1 MSDGLD
7 RFARLVAAR
16 GVAARPHHELV
27 RLLAGEG
34 VEVDDLVRRTGLPRR
49 AVEEALAV
57 LGDDVV
63 DDGGF
68 LRLRPEVA
76 AAYAGRFPAPP
87 AGGPPAER
95 VARLDELVRRAPRPK
110 RDLDHVAATAETA
123 ARRADLLTR
132 TYALAGRRVLLVG
145 DHDLTAL
152 ALALAEPA
160 VELAVVDI
168 DDDVLAY
175 IAAQPEAAGRIRCLF
190 ADLRAGLPGA
200 VREWADLAV
209 TDPPYTPAG
218 VGLFVRRALEGLASL
233 DAGRLALA
241 YGYGDQPGLGLK
253 VQDAL
258 RDLRLV
264 YEAVLPGFNRYVG
277 AQAIGSTSNLYLL
290 RPTSGTRRVLG
301 RLPAPR
307 RVNVY
312 THGTQALEGGPG
324 PLPPPSRAAL
334 AAAAG
339 EGTEIDLR
347 HDTGP
352 LLLRALIAGGGD
364 RLAVL
369 VPNRHPDI
377 AGAAGQVA
385 LRALVGARWDLRY
398 RRSDPGPHLAIV
410 EATAAHVPVGDV
422 GARAR
427 RHVLDR
433 PEGRLANVGREALI
447 AATIGRRVLPLTK
460 NAARAVLADALAG
473 ADLDACLLDLPRGAM
488 AGVLDGLAAAAEDLV
503 DGR

>member
-1 MSDGLD
+1 MADRPD

-27 RLLAGEG
+27 RLLGGEG
-34 VEVDDLVRRTGLPRR
+34 VEPDDLVRRTGLPRR
-49 AVEEALAV
+49 AVEEALAA
-57 LGDDVV
+57 LGDDLV
-63 DDGGF
+63 DGGGF
-68 LRLRPEVA
+68 LRLRPDVA
-76 AAYAGRFPAPP
+76 RMYAARFPAPP
-87 AGGPPAER
+87 GDAMPASL
-95 VARLDELVRRAPRPK
+95 VARMDELVRRAPRPK
-110 RDLDHVAATAETA
+110 RDLDHVSATAETA
-123 ARRADLLTR
+123 ARRADLLSR
-132 TYALAGRRVLLVG
+132 VYALAGRRVLLIG

-175 IAAQPEAAGRIRCLF
+175 IADQPEAAGRIRCLY
-190 ADLRAGLPGA
+190 ADLRSGLPGA
-200 VREWADLAV
+200 LREWADLAV

-218 VGLFVRRALEGLASL
+218 VGLFARRAVEGLASL

-277 AQAIGSTSNLYLL
+277 AQAIGSASNLYLL
-290 RPTSGTRRVLG
+290 RPTAGTRRVLG
-301 RLPAPR
+301 RLPATR

-312 THGTQALEGGPG
+312 THGAQALEGGPG
-324 PLPPPSRAAL
+324 PLPPPARAAL

-339 EGTEIDLR
+339 EGTAVDLR

-352 LLLRALIAGGGD
+352 LLLRALVAGEGE

-369 VPNRHPDI
+369 VPNGHPDI

-385 LRALVGARWDLRY
+385 LRALVGARWELRY

-410 EATAAHVPVGDV
+410 EATAAHPPVGDA

-447 AATIGRRVLPLTK
+447 ASTVGRRSSPLTK

-488 AGVLDGLAAAAEDLV
+488 AAVLDALAEAARGLAD
-503 DGR
+503 RP